1 LTRRRKT
8 RNEEKGKRQVLSGG
22 TKKVKVEVNQIFN
35 ERCGVKEMEK
45 QTRTP
50 ILSVLGHIDHGKTTL
65 LDNIRGTA
73 IAAKEAGRV
82 TQHIGA
88 TEIPIDTI
96 KKICEP
102 LKRDWTGIEVPGLL
116 FIDTPGHHAFASL
129 RKRGGALAD
138 VAVVVVDVLEGF
150 QPQTYESLNILRL
163 LKTPFV
169 IALNKIDRIK
179 GWNSKSEPFCI
190 NYKDQPEYAQEA
202 LDARIYEIVG
212 DLYDKGFSADRYDRI
227 RDFSR
232 TVCIVPVCAK
242 SGEGIADLLLVL
254 IGLSQKFFER
264 TLRIHLEEAGV
275 GTILEKKEER
285 GLGTTIDVIL
295 YDGQLSVGDTIVV
308 GSTEEE
314 PIVTKVKALLKPR
327 ALQEIRTEQR
337 FKRVRSVNAASGV
350 KIVAPGLENALPGSR
365 VRVSKQGK
373 DKLERVIKEMKGE
386 IEEMKMETSPEGI
399 IIKADTM
406 GSLEALA
413 LELKGEGI
421 EKIKKAEVGSISKRD
436 IIDATTVKDRYLGV
450 ILGFNVD
457 LLPDAKEIALAN
469 RIPVFISDVI
479 YRMIQEYANWMKQER
494 EKEKRELMDR
504 LTTPAKIKILPG
516 CVFRQSKPAIV
527 GVEVLGGKI
536 KTGVKLIR
544 ADGVGIGAINEIQD
558 KGESIKSAEQ
568 GMQVAISMK
577 KPTVGR
583 QIKEND
589 VLYVDISD
597 EEIKML
603 KGLLSVDEEEV
614 LEELLE
620 IKKEKSE
627 S

>member
-1 LTRRRKT
+1 M
-8 RNEEKGKRQVLSGG
+8 
-22 TKKVKVEVNQIFN
+22 VEQKQR
-35 ERCGVKEMEK
+35 EVKEMEE
-45 QTRTP
+45 QIRTP

-88 TEIPIDTI
+88 TEIPMDTI
-96 KKICEP
+96 KKICAP
-102 LKRDWTGIEVPGLL
+102 LKRDWRGIEVPGLL

-129 RKRGGALAD
+129 RKRGSALAD
-138 VAVVVVDVLEGF
+138 VAVVVVDVMEGF

-169 IALNKIDRIK
+169 VALNKIDRIK
-179 GWNSKSEPFCI
+179 GWNSKPKPFCI
-190 NYKDQPEYAQEA
+190 NYKDQPEYAREA

-212 DLYDKGFSADRYDRI
+212 DLYDKKFSADRYDRI
-227 RDFSR
+227 KDFTRNVS
-232 TVCIVPVCAK
+232 IVPVCAK
-242 SGEGIADLLLVL
+242 TGEGIADLLLVL

-264 TLRIHLEEAGV
+264 TLRVHLEEAGV
-275 GTILEKKEER
+275 GTILEKKEEK

-295 YDGQLSVGDTIVV
+295 YDGKLCVGDTIVV
-308 GSTEEE
+308 GSIEEE

-327 ALQEIRTEQR
+327 ALQEIRAEQR
-337 FKRVRSVNAASGV
+337 FERVKTVNAASGV
-350 KIVAPGLENALPGSR
+350 KIVAPGIENALPGSQ
-365 VRVSKQGK
+365 VRVVGQEE
-373 DKLERVIKEMKGE
+373 LENVMKGMKGE
-386 IEEMKMETSPEGI
+386 IEEMKMETSTEGI

-413 LELKGEGI
+413 LELKSEGI
-421 EKIKKAEVGSISKRD
+421 GEIKKAEVGGISKRD
-436 IIDATTVKDRYLGV
+436 VIDATTIKDSYLRV

-457 LLPDAKEIALAN
+457 ILPDAKEIALEN

-479 YRMIQEYANWMKQER
+479 YRLIEDYENWVKEEK
-494 EKEKRELMDR
+494 EKEKREFMER
-504 LTTPAKIKILPG
+504 LTTPAKVKILPG
-516 CVFRQSKPAIV
+516 CVFRQSKPAIF

-536 KTGVKLIR
+536 KTGVKLIKE
-544 ADGVGIGAINEIQD
+544 DGAGIGAINEIQD
-558 KGESIKSAEQ
+558 KGESIKKAVE

-589 VLYVDISD
+589 VLYVDIT
-597 EEIKML
+597 EEEMKML
-603 KGLLSVDEEEV
+603 KGFMSVDEEEL
-614 LEELLE
+614 LEEILS
-620 IKKEKSE
+620 IKRKNV
-627 S
+627 

>member
-1 LTRRRKT
+1 
-8 RNEEKGKRQVLSGG
+8 
-22 TKKVKVEVNQIFN
+22 
-35 ERCGVKEMEK
+35 MEK

-138 VAVVVVDVLEGF
+138 VAVVVVDVMEGF
-150 QPQTYESLNILRL
+150 QPQTHESLNILRL

-169 IALNKIDRIK
+169 LALNKIDRIK
-179 GWNSKSEPFCI
+179 GWNSKPVPFCI
-190 NYKDQPEYAQEA
+190 NYKNQPEYAREA

-232 TVCIVPVCAK
+232 IVSIVPVCAK
-242 SGEGIADLLLVL
+242 TGEGIADLLLVL

-295 YDGQLSVGDTIVV
+295 YDGKLSAGDTIVV
-308 GSTEEE
+308 GSMEEE

-337 FKRVRSVNAASGV
+337 FERVKTVNAASGV
-350 KIVAPGLENALPGSR
+350 KIVAPGIENALPGSQ
-365 VRVSKQGK
+365 VRVARQGQ
-373 DKLERVIKEMKGE
+373 DELERVIKGMKGD

-421 EKIKKAEVGSISKRD
+421 EKIKKAEVGCISKRD
-436 IIDATTVKDRYLGV
+436 VIDATTVKDRYLSV

-457 LLPDAKEIALAN
+457 ILQDAKEIALEN
-469 RIPVFISDVI
+469 GIPIFISDVI
-479 YRMIQEYANWMKQER
+479 YRLIEDYENWMKQER
-494 EKEKRELMDR
+494 EKERRVLMDR

-516 CVFRQSKPAIV
+516 CVFRQSKPAIF
-527 GVEVLGGKI
+527 GIEVLSGKI

-544 ADGVGIGAINEIQD
+544 PDGVGIGAINEIQD
-558 KGESIKSAEQ
+558 KGESIKSAGQ

-589 VLYVDISD
+589 VLFVDISE
-597 EEIKML
+597 EEIKVIKTL
-603 KGLLSVDEEEV
+603 KGLMSADEEEV
-614 LEELLE
+614 LAELLE
-620 IKKEKSE
+620 IKRR
-627 S
+627 